1 MLKYKINVIDCL
13 KDAGYSTTR
22 IRKEKLLS
30 QSTLQFLREGK
41 PVGAIP
47 LNDICR
53 LLGKQPGDIFEYVD
67 DDNEG

>member
-1 MLKYKINVIDCL
+1 MLKYKIDVIDCL
-13 KDAGYSTTR
+13 KDAGYSTAR

-41 PVGAIP
+41 PVGAIG
-47 LNDICR
+47 LDDICK

-67 DDNEG
+67 NDIEE